1 MMNSSR
7 IKNSRHLAHLLRH
20 TKAVNYKGGWVELSV
35 AIETLQLPQE
45 EIAQIVEC
53 DSKGRFEFSSD
64 GRSLR
69 ALYGH
74 SVEVDLELE
83 PVTPPDVLYHGTAE
97 KYMDSILR
105 EGLKPRKR
113 CYVHLSE
120 TRDMALE
127 VGSRHGTPVVL
138 VVDSAAMA
146 QRGVRFY
153 KAHRGVWL
161 VDGVSPEYINI
172 DSSEY

>member
-1 MMNSSR
+1 MKQIVKIEGMHCQMCSSR
-7 IKNSRHLAHLLRH
+7 VCCVFGARED
-20 TKAVNYKGGWVELSV
+20 VE
-35 AIETLQLPQE
+35 
-45 EIAQIVEC
+45 
-53 DSKGRFEFSSD
+53 
-64 GRSLR
+64 
-69 ALYGH
+69 

-97 KYMDSILR
+97 KYLDSILR

-120 TRDMALE
+120 TRAMALE

-138 VVDSAAMA
+138 VVDSVAMA
-146 QRGVRFY
+146 QCGVRFY